1 MSMQET
7 ALPLVSWFLCLVK
20 FRRKEAAE
28 VQIFDILLACII
40 SLRAQM
46 SRVRRVFPGL
56 NSRPRLPLSQLRL
69 RLTVTNVGR
78 LSLGSQSAKRA
89 RRWVVS
95 FKFHVWP
102 QSRARPSTLVEL
114 WLRLTTRFNSE
125 GFASLVKR
133 LNMSQKHRSTSN
145 YCSLIVKLMMCR
157 RVTLPSFRISD
168 VRQTSETSL
177 LVDTFWF

>member
-1 MSMQET
+1 MSMQAT

-28 VQIFDILLACII
+28 VQIFDSLLACII
-40 SLRAQM
+40 SLRAQ
-46 SRVRRVFPGL
+46 

-133 LNMSQKHRSTSN
+133 LNMSQKHHSTSN

-177 LVDTFWF
+177 LLDTFWF

>member
-1 MSMQET
+1 MSMQAT

-28 VQIFDILLACII
+28 VQIFDSLLACII

-46 SRVRRVFPGL
+46 SQGRRVFPGL

-89 RRWVVS
+89 RR
-95 FKFHVWP
+95 
-102 QSRARPSTLVEL
+102 
-114 WLRLTTRFNSE
+114 
-125 GFASLVKR
+125 
-133 LNMSQKHRSTSN
+133 
-145 YCSLIVKLMMCR
+145 
-157 RVTLPSFRISD
+157 
-168 VRQTSETSL
+168 
-177 LVDTFWF
+177 

>member
-1 MSMQET
+1 MSMQAT

-46 SRVRRVFPGL
+46 SRGRRVFPGL
-56 NSRPRLPLSQLRL
+56 NSRPCLPLSQLRL

-89 RRWVVS
+89 RR
-95 FKFHVWP
+95 
-102 QSRARPSTLVEL
+102 
-114 WLRLTTRFNSE
+114 
-125 GFASLVKR
+125 
-133 LNMSQKHRSTSN
+133 
-145 YCSLIVKLMMCR
+145 
-157 RVTLPSFRISD
+157 
-168 VRQTSETSL
+168 
-177 LVDTFWF
+177 

>member
-1 MSMQET
+1 MSMQAT

-28 VQIFDILLACII
+28 VQIFDSLLACII
-40 SLRAQM
+40 SLRVQ
-46 SRVRRVFPGL
+46 

-133 LNMSQKHRSTSN
+133 LNMSQKHHSTSN

-177 LVDTFWF
+177 LLDTFWF